1 MKPTKNLYLNSRQ
14 TRRFVGYVS
23 CLCDWRELMLDF
35 FFLLF
40 SLSICLLAELCMKFN
55 KFSRNLFVQTCSWR
69 WVNLTKILIKGFS
82 QTLTARRRSS
92 TQGFF
97 FFSLFSSSSYFHI
110 GRNWASG
117 SEGVRPNLSEE
128 CILLWL
134 IHSETPDL
142 TDRNTSEKRGS
153 TTWRLK
159 RGIWAFTKYFEIKR
173 GFFVLFCF

>member
-92 TQGFF
+92 TQRFF
-97 FFSLFSSSSYFHI
+97 FFLVCSRLHRIFTSVGTERRAVKESDRTWVKSAFFCGWFTQRHLISQTEIHQ
-110 GRNWASG
+110 RN
-117 SEGVRPNLSEE
+117 VVQRPE
-128 CILLWL
+128 
-134 IHSETPDL
+134 D
-142 TDRNTSEKRGS
+142 
-153 TTWRLK
+153 
-159 RGIWAFTKYFEIKR
+159 
-173 GFFVLFCF
+173 